1 MGEAAKVFYD
11 PPGGWRYGFP
21 KPYLPVEDEPLEQT
35 LVRDGYP
42 AKEAEFGA
50 RHCRF
55 IGDIP
60 KPALAITA
68 VLRNA
73 TRVPRGDDVRA
84 PCLRGVV
91 ASDIKGRFLDGEPII
106 TSTILEE
113 LPGDVFRTR
122 NSVYRVESWAEPA
135 NDNQP
140 FQRKTLADLVAL
152 PGVIYVASPY
162 TNYPLGHHAAAYDA
176 ARATAALM
184 RKGLRAVSPVAHSH
198 AVATV
203 GGLDLVDGDFWQRQD
218 APLVDAASA
227 CVVVMLDGWM
237 TSQGVQHEI
246 GVFRA
251 AGKPVVFVEPEELW
265 G

>member
-1 MGEAAKVFYD
+1 MGEAAILLYD
-11 PPGGWRYGFP
+11 PPSGWRYGFP
-21 KPYLPVEDEPLEQT
+21 KPYRPVEDEPLEQT

-55 IGDIP
+55 IG
-60 KPALAITA
+60 
-68 VLRNA
+68 
-73 TRVPRGDDVRA
+73 
-84 PCLRGVV
+84 
-91 ASDIKGRFLDGEPII
+91 
-106 TSTILEE
+106 E
-113 LPGDVFRTR
+113 LSAMPPL
-122 NSVYRVESWAEPA
+122 PA

-140 FQRKTLADLVAL
+140 PRRKTLADLAAL
-152 PGVIYVASPY
+152 PGLIYVCTPY
-162 TNYPLGHHAAAYDA
+162 TDYPLGHHAAAYDA

-218 APLVDAASA
+218 APLVEAASA
-227 CVVVMLDGWM
+227 CVVVMLEGWM
-237 TSQGVQHEI
+237 DSRGVQHEI
-246 GVFRA
+246 GGFRA